1 MESSIDSDLF
11 SSNVRLVYA
20 LAKRYSS
27 NEVDH
32 EDVVQDGKLGL
43 FLATKTFEENK
54 GVAFSTWAN
63 YWIKAF
69 ILRGQ
74 VKFTYLK
81 WPNKKYLIRNKVLR
95 FCNLYY
101 NKEGETPTLETIIE
115 NLEDLGGKTPVTTK
129 DIVAVYQNMHIYKR
143 SFVSTQSVEGG
154 CNSIPQ
160 ECAED
165 TFLVSQQSAEDKLVN
180 NRTIDLSKCIYRL
193 RHFERFIIEKRY
205 IDPNEYTL
213 EEIRDL
219 WHDITGK
226 YYTREWI
233 RQKEKSALKQLKK
246 YLEELDE

>member
-74 VKFTYLK
+74 VKFT
-81 WPNKKYLIRNKVLR
+81 
-95 FCNLYY
+95 
-101 NKEGETPTLETIIE
+101 
-115 NLEDLGGKTPVTTK
+115 
-129 DIVAVYQNMHIYKR
+129 
-143 SFVSTQSVEGG
+143 
-154 CNSIPQ
+154 
-160 ECAED
+160 
-165 TFLVSQQSAEDKLVN
+165 
-180 NRTIDLSKCIYRL
+180 
-193 RHFERFIIEKRY
+193 
-205 IDPNEYTL
+205 
-213 EEIRDL
+213 
-219 WHDITGK
+219 
-226 YYTREWI
+226 
-233 RQKEKSALKQLKK
+233 
-246 YLEELDE
+246 